1 MAAEDRINPFQA
13 GIPRQACRHGQG
25 RQASSREWPLWGE
38 AGAAT
43 AGSRR
48 QRATLIADRIVQPL
62 LFAHQIRAGIFFVL
76 ARRQR
81 IPDAHAAAQAG
92 AARLKHDQHEAAERR
107 DHQREAPG
115 ELVDRKVIES
125 THFLLATETGENLKS
140 EYDQDQ
146 IEKKV
151 GDEAKDTRD
160 KIDALNLERE
170 EEQDNSLA
178 ARWQAARDRTS
189 NPYLQ

>member
-1 MAAEDRINPFQA
+1 MA
-13 GIPRQACRHGQG
+13 
-25 RQASSREWPLWGE
+25 S
-38 AGAAT
+38 
-43 AGSRR
+43 
-48 QRATLIADRIVQPL
+48 IV
-62 LFAHQIRAGIFFVL
+62 
-76 ARRQR
+76 
-81 IPDAHAAAQAG
+81 
-92 AARLKHDQHEAAERR
+92 
-107 DHQREAPG
+107 
-115 ELVDRKVIES
+115 
-125 THFLLATETGENLKS
+125 ATETGENLKS

-151 GDEAKDTRD
+151 GDEAEDTRD